1 MRWESSLGKRWTW
14 PEGDVARERFP
25 PRDGRETQ
33 PQREGKRITK
43 GEGLKVLEGLE
54 GAPLLREED
63 VKARSRGPSPPGA
76 QGTSH
81 EQSWKNQSVWPV
93 PLTQLE
99 SWEVFNYWVWC
110 DFDFF

>member
-1 MRWESSLGKRWTW
+1 M
-14 PEGDVARERFP
+14 ARERFP
-25 PRDGRETQ
+25 QRDGRETQ

-63 VKARSRGPSPPGA
+63 IKAPSRGPSPPGA

-81 EQSWKNQSVWPV
+81 EQS
-93 PLTQLE
+93 
-99 SWEVFNYWVWC
+99 
-110 DFDFF
+110 